1 MLVLPLIN
9 TLSTSSIYLNNILHV
24 PAITKSLLNISK
36 LLHNYAVLIEFHP
49 TMCFVKDKNT
59 ETILLKG
66 IVRGGLY
73 QVEGLIAV
81 YSVIVSS
88 NVKPN
93 AMFLPSKSVSS
104 FKHHLV

>member
-9 TLSTSSIYLNNILHV
+9 ILSTTSIYLNNILHV
-24 PAITKSLLNISK
+24 PAITKNLLNISK
-36 LLHNYAVLIEFHP
+36 LLYNNAILIEFHP
-49 TMCFVKDKNT
+49 TLCFVKDKNT
-59 ETILLKG
+59 GTILLKG

-81 YSVIVSS
+81 YSAIVSS

-93 AMFLPSKSVSS
+93 AMFVPSKSVSS
-104 FKHHLV
+104 LKHHLV